1 MKLLNKI
8 SSKLQGKQADL
19 KESTDLN
26 TAKSSLPSLSAVIFI
41 VEWTIFQLI
50 LSVFEEQNVIFRF
63 LSKGRGTATSDKL
76 DLLGLGTSDKAV
88 ITCLEQPA
96 KISVLLQEIRKKIGS
111 QRPGAGI
118 GFTIPI
124 SAINSPILRVI
135 EPVEGEKDK
144 DKRKPAYSHFLIYSV
159 INRGHS
165 DEFMETARNSGASGG
180 TVLSA
185 RYQAQGDAIKFFGIS
200 VQEER
205 EIILILAPQN
215 KKSLI
220 LKAIGEAHGLNS
232 KAQGLMF
239 SMPVDRVMSLSYEQ
253 AFNA

>member
-1 MKLLNKI
+1 MKLFNTI
-8 SSKLQGKQADL
+8 SSKLQGKQ
-19 KESTDLN
+19 TDHSN
-26 TAKSSLPSLSAVIFI
+26 KSDAHAAKTVIPSLNIVIFI

-63 LSKGRGTATSDKL
+63 LSRGRGTATSDKL
-76 DLLGLGTSDKAV
+76 DLLGLGASDKAV

-96 KISVLLQEIRKKIGS
+96 KVSFLLQEIRKKIGS
-111 QRPGAGI
+111 QRSGAGI

-124 SAINSPILRVI
+124 SAINSPILHVI
-135 EPVEGEKDK
+135 EPVESENQKDR
-144 DKRKPAYSHFLIYSV
+144 RKPAYSHALIYSV

-180 TVLSA
+180 TVLHA
-185 RYQAQGDAIKFFGIS
+185 RFLGKEGASQFFGIS

-205 EIILILAPQN
+205 EIILILAPQD
-215 KKSLI
+215 KKALI
-220 LKAIGEAHGLNS
+220 LKAIGEAHGLDS